1 MNRREYIQQAQRLT
15 LPKLIKLYKYHQAEK
30 DDLLIPIREILDLK
44 IESANEAEL
53 YRACQ
58 AEGIPLPL
66 AEVTTPPRT
75 VRSPA
80 PPLPHPFLSVL
91 FALFPRKKIDKAT
104 RPLSRG
110 GVATGESKK

>member
-1 MNRREYIQQAQRLT
+1 MNRHEYIRQAQQLG
-15 LPKLIKLYKYHQAEK
+15 LPELIKLYKHHQAEN
-30 DDLLIPIREILDLK
+30 DDLLNPIREILDIK

-58 AEGIPLPL
+58 AEGIPFPL
-66 AEVTTPPRT
+66 SDNPAPPQT

-91 FALFPRKKIDKAT
+91 FAIFPRKKT
-104 RPLSRG
+104 H
-110 GVATGESKK
+110 

>member
-1 MNRREYIQQAQRLT
+1 MNRREYIQRAQGLE
-15 LPKLIKLYKYHQAEK
+15 LLGLIKLYKYHQAQN
-30 DDLLIPIREILDLK
+30 DDLLNPIREILDRR

-58 AEGIPLPL
+58 AVGIPFPL
-66 AEVTTPPRT
+66 AEVKTPPRT

-91 FALFPRKKIDKAT
+91 FGLFPRKK
-104 RPLSRG
+104 
-110 GVATGESKK
+110 

>member
-1 MNRREYIQQAQRLT
+1 MNRREYIQQAQRLG
-15 LPKLIKLYKYHQAEK
+15 LLELIKLYKFHAAEN

-44 IESANEAEL
+44 IESANETEL

-58 AEGIPLPL
+58 SVGIPFPL

-91 FALFPRKKIDKAT
+91 FGLFPRKK
-104 RPLSRG
+104 
-110 GVATGESKK
+110 

>member
-1 MNRREYIQQAQRLT
+1 MKRREYIQQAQT
-15 LPKLIKLYKYHQAEK
+15 LGLLELIKLYKYHQAQN

-58 AEGIPLPL
+58 AESIPFPL
-66 AEVTTPPRT
+66 VEVTTPPRT

-80 PPLPHPFLSVL
+80 PPLPHPFLSAL
-91 FALFPRKKIDKAT
+91 FSLFPRKK
-104 RPLSRG
+104 
-110 GVATGESKK
+110 